1 MWVNFVQ
8 DKIGFCMN
16 PTVLCMS
23 YLSLIPRNSCAVYS
37 PFLCPHM
44 VREVPETD
52 LALLPAQVVHK
63 IYGKSVA
70 YHIPSLPRT
79 GPCSLSCTTYINPW
93 CIKYVCWRMTRFLSQ
108 EQDTVH
114 TLHHANIN
122 LSVIN
127 QYFIQKV
134 N

>member
-1 MWVNFVQ
+1 MYVLFVPYPE
-8 DKIGFCMN
+8 KLLRGLFPI
-16 PTVLCMS
+16 
-23 YLSLIPRNSCAVYS
+23 I
-37 PFLCPHM
+37 CPHM

-93 CIKYVCWRMTRFLSQ
+93 CIKYVCWRMTRFLRQ

>member
-1 MWVNFVQ
+1 MY
-8 DKIGFCMN
+8 
-16 PTVLCMS
+16 VLCVP
-23 YLSLIPRNSCAVYS
+23 YPEKLLRGLFPII
-37 PFLCPHM
+37 CPHM
-44 VREVPETD
+44 VREVPEKD

-79 GPCSLSCTTYINPW
+79 GPC
-93 CIKYVCWRMTRFLSQ
+93 WRMTRFLSQ
-108 EQDTVH
+108 EQDTAH